1 MGRGDKIV
9 GMESV
14 RVDQWLWAV
23 RVFKT
28 RSDATGAC
36 KGGHVRVNDSAAK
49 AATRLRPGDRVTAH
63 VHGRDRILE
72 VRVPIAKRVGSAE
85 ASACLVDHTPPAP
98 PRDDEAFARVRGSGR
113 PTKRDRRMLDR
124 LRQ

>member
-1 MGRGDKIV
+1 
-9 GMESV
+9 MEPV

-28 RSDATGAC
+28 RTDATEAC

-49 AATRLRPGDRVTAH
+49 AAMRLRPGDRVTAH
-63 VHGRDRILE
+63 VHGRDRMLE
-72 VRVPIAKRVGSAE
+72 VLVPIAKRVGA
-85 ASACLVDHTPPAP
+85 AQAADCIVDHSPPAP
-98 PRDDEAFARVRGSGR
+98 PHDDEPFARVRGSGR